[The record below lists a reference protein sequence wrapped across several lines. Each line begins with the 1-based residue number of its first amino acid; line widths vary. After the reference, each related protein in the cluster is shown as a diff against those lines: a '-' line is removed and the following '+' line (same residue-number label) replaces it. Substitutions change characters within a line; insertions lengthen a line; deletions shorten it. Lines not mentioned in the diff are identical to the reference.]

1 MTGAPTGRRERN
13 KEEKL
18 ARIEEAARALFQD
31 KGYEATT
38 TREIADRA
46 DIGTGTLFLYFPEKR
61 DLLFMVMRS
70 GLDRAMDEAFATLPE
85 GALVDSFAHVLGRL
99 YAYYEADPRL
109 GREFVREWMFV
120 TGDRQVDVGRWG
132 MSSLARFAGLVEA
145 AQARGEAT
153 REVFSM
159 HAAYQLFGI
168 YYLGLVSWLS
178 GMAPSTEARDMVV
191 HSSIE
196 LLVRGLRPGHG
207 ENQ

>member
-1 MTGAPTGRRERN
+1 MNTTRRERK

-18 ARIEEAARALFQD
+18 ARIENAARLLFGE

-46 DIGTGTLFLYFPEKR
+46 DIGTGTLFVYFPEKR
-61 DLLFMVMRS
+61 DLLFQVMRS
-70 GLDRAMDEAFATLPE
+70 GLDRAMEEAFETLPDGE
-85 GALVDSFAHVLGRL
+85 LADIFAHVIGRL
-99 YAYYEADPRL
+99 YAHYEEDPRL

-132 MSSLARFAGLVEA
+132 MSCLEKLSGLVEA

-159 HAAYQLFGI
+159 HVAYQLFGI

-178 GMAPSTEARDMVV
+178 GMAPSTGARDTMVR
-191 HSSIE
+191 SSLE
-196 LLVRGLRPGHG
+196 LLVRALRPEAGRG
-207 ENQ
+207 EGP